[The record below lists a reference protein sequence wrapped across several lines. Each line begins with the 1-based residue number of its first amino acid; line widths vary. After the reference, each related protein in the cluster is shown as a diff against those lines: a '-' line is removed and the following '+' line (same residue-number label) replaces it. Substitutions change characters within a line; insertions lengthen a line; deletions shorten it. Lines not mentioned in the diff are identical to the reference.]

1 MRPPLL
7 FEALRVTCLH
17 VVLEHVNGSS
27 LIFFI
32 ILVSVQRSEESFRYT
47 QLVEVVVGLLQN
59 VNVIAVSH
67 VAAECENAGISRNSP
82 FEHA

>member
-27 LIFFI
+27 LTFFI
-32 ILVSVQRSEESFRYT
+32 ILVSVQRSEESFRYKEEAIFP
-47 QLVEVVVGLLQN
+47 QL
-59 VNVIAVSH
+59 S
-67 VAAECENAGISRNSP
+67 
-82 FEHA
+82 

>member
-17 VVLEHVNGSS
+17 VVLEYVNDSS
-27 LIFFI
+27 LTFFI

-47 QLVEVVVGLLQN
+47 DIIEWILGFQFLSHSQESVVVHGYYFI
-59 VNVIAVSH
+59 VITLP
-67 VAAECENAGISRNSP
+67 I
-82 FEHA
+82 

>member
-17 VVLEHVNGSS
+17 VVLEHVNDSS

-32 ILVSVQRSEESFRYT
+32 ILVSVQRSEESFRYNRVPYIL
-47 QLVEVVVGLLQN
+47 LVIPEVHEVGLERR
-59 VNVIAVSH
+59 VSFTFNGF
-67 VAAECENAGISRNSP
+67 VDLRA
-82 FEHA
+82 